1 MLTGAI
7 AGALAAAVGL
17 GLAALVRR
25 DLGLFLD
32 KEVWALSALAGAAV
46 GGVLAPFT
54 GWLFLRHVPLG
65 ALVVHTTIASA
76 LFGGIGMA
84 LGVNPLITAGVGFVL
99 ESARL
104 AIKTPRK
111 RSRTALPPDEG
122 PKSLEP

>member
-1 MLTGAI
+1 MLTGAL

-32 KEVWALSALAGAAV
+32 KEVWGLSALAGAAV
-46 GGVLAPFT
+46 GGVLAPLT

-65 ALVVHTTIASA
+65 ALVVHTTIATA

-84 LGVNPLITAGVGFVL
+84 LGVNPLLTAGVGFIL

-111 RSRTALPPDEG
+111 RQRAELPRDDPR
-122 PKSLEP
+122 KSLEP

>member
-17 GLAALVRR
+17 GLAALVRQ
-25 DLGLFLD
+25 DLALFLD
-32 KEVWALSALAGAAV
+32 QKVWGLSALVGAAV
-46 GGVLAPFT
+46 GGVLAPLT

-65 ALVVHTTIASA
+65 ALVVHTTIATA

-84 LGVNPLITAGVGFVL
+84 IGVNPLLTAGVGFVL

-111 RSRTALPPDEG
+111 KARAELPPDDPPRELQ
-122 PKSLEP
+122 P

>member
-7 AGALAAAVGL
+7 AGGLAAAIGL

-25 DLGLFLD
+25 DLSVFLEA
-32 KEVWALSALAGAAV
+32 EVWGWSALVGATV
-46 GGVLAPFT
+46 GGVLAPVT

-65 ALVVHTTIASA
+65 ALVVHTTLATA

-84 LGVNPLITAGVGFVL
+84 LNFNPLIAAGLGFVA

-111 RSRTALPPDEG
+111 RSRAELPPDEP
-122 PKSLEP
+122 PKVLEP